1 MILLWLILVL
11 LIGGVVAWFADYWYT
26 PLCRWVSVATLVV
39 DLWLGLRLWTL
50 SPTNLA
56 LAANGP
62 WVARLDWSWIPSFGI
77 HFHLAADGLSVLM
90 VVLTLALGLA
100 AVAASWTEIRER
112 VGFFHFNLLWSLA
125 GTLGVFLAFDL
136 FLFFF
141 FWEIMLV
148 PMYFLIAVWG
158 DQRRIYAAIKF
169 FLFTQGSGLFMLIAI
184 LGLVFVHHQA
194 TGVYTFD
201 YFQLLG
207 THMAPRVAMWLML
220 GFFLAFAVKLPS
232 LPFHTWLPDA
242 YTAAPTGATVILA
255 GAMAKTGA
263 YGLIRF
269 VVPLFPEAA
278 HRFAPVAMALGVAGI
293 LYGAMLAFAQTDM
306 KRLVAYS
313 SISHLGFVLLG
324 VFAWNL
330 LALQGAVM
338 QMIAHGFT
346 AGALFIVVGAIEER
360 LHTRDMGRMGDL
372 WTRMPRM
379 GAVGLFFALASL
391 GLPGLANFVG
401 EFLVLL
407 GAYRVD
413 VTLTAIA
420 AVGLV
425 TATAYALILVQKVF
439 HGQPREHWQVPD
451 LGRRHMTVMLAIIA
465 IVVWLGVYPNPVL
478 DTAQVALAGLRQP
491 VATASSSGHKS

>member
-11 LIGGVVAWFADYWYT
+11 LIGGVLAWLADYWYT
-26 PLCRWVSVATLVV
+26 PLCRWVSVATLAV

-158 DQRRIYAAIKF
+158 DQRRIYAAVKF

-413 VTLTAIA
+413 VTLTAFA

-439 HGQPREHWQVPD
+439 HGQPREQWQVPD

-478 DTAQVALAGLRQP
+478 DTAQVAIAGLRQP
-491 VATASSSGHKS
+491 VATVSSSGHKS

>member
-1 MILLWLILVL
+1 MILLWLVLVL
-11 LIGGVVAWFADYWYT
+11 LIGGVLAWLADYWYT
-26 PLCRWVSVATLVV
+26 PLCRWLSLATLAV
-39 DLWLGLRLWTL
+39 DLWLALRLWSM
-50 SPTNLA
+50 SPKNLA
-56 LAANGP
+56 LAGNGP

-77 HFHLAADGLSVLM
+77 HFHLAADGLSILM
-90 VVLTLALGLA
+90 VVLSVVLGLA
-100 AVAASWTEIRER
+100 SVVASWTEIRER

-125 GTLGVFLAFDL
+125 GTLGVFLAFDM

-141 FWEIMLV
+141 FWEVMLV
-148 PMYFLIAVWG
+148 PMYFLIAIWG
-158 DQRRIYAAIKF
+158 DRQRINAAVKF
-169 FLFTQGSGLFMLIAI
+169 FLFTQGSGLFMLIAL

-232 LPFHTWLPDA
+232 IPFHTWLPDA
-242 YTAAPTGATVILA
+242 YTSAPTGAVVVLA

-269 VVPLFPEAA
+269 VVPLFPDAA

-293 LYGAMLAFAQTDM
+293 LYGAMLAFAQSDL

-313 SISHLGFVLLG
+313 SISHLGFILLG

-330 LALQGAVM
+330 LALQGAIM

-346 AGALFIVVGAIEER
+346 AGALFIMVGAIEER
-360 LHTRDMGRMGDL
+360 LHTRQMNRMGDL

-379 GAVGLFFALASL
+379 GAIGLFFALASL

-413 VTLTAIA
+413 VTLTVFA
-420 AVGLV
+420 AAGLV

-439 HGQPREHWQVPD
+439 HGQPGEHWQVADFGP
-451 LGRRHMTVMLAIIA
+451 RHMTVMLTIIA
-465 IVVWLGVYPNPVL
+465 IVVWLGVYPAPVL
-478 DTAQVALAGLRQP
+478 DTARVAIAGLRHP
-491 VATASSSGHKS
+491 VATLSSTGHPS